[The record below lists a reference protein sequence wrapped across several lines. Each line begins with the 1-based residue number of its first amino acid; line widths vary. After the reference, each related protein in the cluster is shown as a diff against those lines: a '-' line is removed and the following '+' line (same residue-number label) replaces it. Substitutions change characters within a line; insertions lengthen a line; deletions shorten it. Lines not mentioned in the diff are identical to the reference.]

1 MSTVRWRG
9 KRIMQLSGRNK
20 LFGEVIE
27 IKRGDVVCEV
37 VIQAG
42 ENQIAGVITTTSV
55 ENMNL
60 RIGDQVTALI
70 KATEVSFIK

>member
-1 MSTVRWRG
+1 
-9 KRIMQLSGRNK
+9 LP
-20 LFGEVIE
+20 GEIIE
-27 IKRGDVVCEV
+27 IKRGDVVSEV

-55 ENMNL
+55 DNMDL
-60 RIGDQVTALI
+60 KVGDQVYALI

>member
-1 MSTVRWRG
+1 
-9 KRIMQLSGRNK
+9 MQLSGRNK
-20 LFGEVIE
+20 LFGEIIE

-55 ENMNL
+55 DSMNL
-60 RIGDQVTALI
+60 GIGDQVTALI

>member
-1 MSTVRWRG
+1 
-9 KRIMQLSGRNK
+9 MQLSGRNK
-20 LFGEVIE
+20 LFGEIIE

-37 VIQAG
+37 VIQTG

-55 ENMNL
+55 DSMNL
-60 RIGDQVTALI
+60 VVGDQVTALI

>member
-1 MSTVRWRG
+1 
-9 KRIMQLSGRNK
+9 MQLSGRNK
-20 LFGEVIE
+20 LFGEIVE

-55 ENMNL
+55 DAMNL
-60 RIGDQVTALI
+60 AIGDQVTALI

>member
-1 MSTVRWRG
+1 
-9 KRIMQLSGRNK
+9 MQLSGRNK

-37 VIQAG
+37 VMQAG

-55 ENMNL
+55 DAMNL
-60 RIGDQVTALI
+60 KPGDQVTALI
-70 KATEVSFIK
+70 KATEVSFLK